1 MVFLLNSPGKVSTPM
16 AATPSAPVEISD
28 NFNTRYLLGR
38 ACRDVLQH
46 GQVCCWHHAQTLY
59 CVVSLLEL
67 YTQLCLQAVFLFTA
81 KTSVILAKYFATTIV
96 RDYPSLHELIHAV
109 GADIE

>member
-1 MVFLLNSPGKVSTPM
+1 MCAAIVRQTDVCRTGIVSVEVNLVFPLNSPGKVSTPM

-46 GQVCCWHHAQTLY
+46 GQVCCLKHA
-59 CVVSLLEL
+59 
-67 YTQLCLQAVFLFTA
+67 LCCEPLT
-81 KTSVILAKYFATTIV
+81 
-96 RDYPSLHELIHAV
+96 
-109 GADIE
+109 